1 MVQVCVL
8 RKHNVATQERT
19 MTDKANRVYHSW
31 LQSLSQAG
39 WNADKVDSIKFN
51 HGSETAKHQHAKV
64 ATAHILRNAGYRID
78 TEVTHPERGE
88 IDVIAIPTKESQEP
102 FAVELETSP
111 TPETTQDKLE
121 RYYDGTPFVECYVV
135 NLSKVG
141 TDVIEMRKDIQM
153 QL

>member
-1 MVQVCVL
+1 MSGVNTAAKSTGYIEMSNKQ
-8 RKHNVATQERT
+8 T
-19 MTDKANRVYHSW
+19 RVYHSW

-39 WNADKVDSIKFN
+39 WDVDKQDAIKFN
-51 HGSETAKHQHAKV
+51 SGSETGKHQHAKV

-88 IDVIAIPTKESQEP
+88 IDVVAIPTKESQEP

-141 TDVIEMRKDIQM
+141 TDVIEMRAEIQT

>member
-1 MVQVCVL
+1 MS
-8 RKHNVATQERT
+8 N
-19 MTDKANRVYHSW
+19 KADRVYFDW

-39 WNADKVDSIKFN
+39 WDVDKADTIKFN
-51 HGSETAKHQHAKV
+51 SGSETGKHQHAKL

-88 IDVIAIPTKESQEP
+88 IDVVAIPTKDSQEP
-102 FAVELETSP
+102 FAVELETAP

-121 RYYDGTPFVECYVV
+121 RYYDGTPFVECYIV
-135 NLSKVG
+135 NLAKVG
-141 TDVIEMRKDIQM
+141 NDVIEMRADIQT